1 MKKVLVFALCVVG
14 FILIAAPTA
23 VEYSPLFINGKPAG
37 QAALINGVI
46 AISVEN
52 FAKAG
57 GATLTLQPNFQR
69 QGPRLLALL
78 GDDSMKHKDAAKEKW
93 APAPA
98 TQPGA
103 AAQPGTLKQGGTAS
117 VKFKYD
123 TPAPGQI
130 FRVQRAGEISSH
142 VFDFEGKGYFPVA
155 DLARA
160 LGTTFTAPAAPTAP
174 GATNAASGGIWKPGE
189 PIRLSS
195 SPNGIL
201 IGL

>member
-37 QAALINGVI
+37 QAVLINGII
-46 AISVEN
+46 AISMEH
-52 FAKAG
+52 ALKAG
-57 GATLTLQPNFQR
+57 GATMTMQPNFER

-78 GDDSMKHKDAAKEKW
+78 GSDMKKAQPVAKEKW
-93 APAPA
+93 TPPPANGAGVPA
-98 TQPGA
+98 VQAGMLK
-103 AAQPGTLKQGGTAS
+103 QNEPGT
-117 VKFKYD
+117 VKLS
-123 TPAPGQI
+123 PAPGQI

-142 VFDFEGKGYFPVA
+142 VFDYQGKAYLPLA

-160 LGTTFTAPAAPTAP
+160 LGNNTWTGRLEAGKPLQMNFSSNP
-174 GATNAASGGIWKPGE
+174 NA
-189 PIRLSS
+189 
-195 SPNGIL
+195 IL